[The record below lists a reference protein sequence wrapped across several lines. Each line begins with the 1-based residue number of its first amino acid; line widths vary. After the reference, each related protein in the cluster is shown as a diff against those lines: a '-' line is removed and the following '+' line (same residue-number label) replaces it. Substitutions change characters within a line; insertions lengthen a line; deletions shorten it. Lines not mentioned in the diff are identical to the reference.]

1 MAGNVA
7 TATADADAESASLL
21 PRASTVGATS
31 RRGGRTVAVVAAVTA
46 VAAVSLGGISGSP
59 HLAARLG
66 AVGARPR
73 GADALIGHRPG
84 EDLWDMIDRG
94 LTEQKVRGAAG
105 VTASER
111 AERASSLGSV
121 EGGPL
126 SKRER
131 PAFDAVTEAALARM
145 PRGQRQEARAELRRE
160 AREAEHAKHV
170 AERSAERRAKR
181 EELSRDDRRRARA
194 ESRAGL
200 GGAAGSPSPS
210 RSDPVASIDTDTPD
224 TRSETPEHR
233 AIPAADERDVMRPDA
248 SRANDA
254 LNDATTRER
263 KARDDDE
270 TASYEAYDDSAYE
283 PAGETETRVSHEN
296 AVSDAEDAVNGDTNA
311 NANNATAASADISA
325 LLEGSYDSEAPV
337 PDRDPNKMA
346 ARKEKRARERLEAEA
361 VEEASRLR
369 DELDEV
375 TEAVTSESA
384 RLDDRRDELRETI
397 HETENSREF
406 RQEAAEEAL
415 AAALD
420 GVVDDVV
427 ESSGFDQPG
436 NRSSAETMD
445 GTVAS
450 FPVDPVLL
458 KREERVVESPEALQR
473 ELESLSDE
481 LATLQ
486 TDVPD
491 GAVVAAQALAVN
503 ATASAL
509 NAEFASDNM
518 VDGMPPT
525 EEERLA
531 LAAAAEAV
539 RANATATEAAHAA
552 QRAAAV
558 VRAEERARAQRG
570 TEAVP
575 QDTFRDSLV
584 GSRQALRVS
593 LRMEEQAAEAN
604 AAALEARRVA
614 EDAAAEQEL
623 AVLQAQLERVR
634 VEEERAEKREARV
647 EARVEARR
655 ASEDAEAPGPVLGP
669 DGDEAS
675 LLVSDV
681 SNERD
686 EDEDEGAYLVSAAPE
701 VSPLFEENADAASP
715 TPPTP
720 PTPPNPSSPP
730 PVPSQ
735 PSPPVPSQPSPP
747 PRPPPFTRADFL
759 RAQRVQAAYASEI
772 TTDADYAYED
782 ARYEDA
788 VAEAEDMNEEIAAA
802 REMAYASD
810 PTFLTSKN
818 ADDDLQSAKSDD
830 DDDDAF
836 RVAWSG
842 AAAATARVGSAREPF
857 PEEGFRSP
865 ELSEKRFPE
874 SSRARARRQRRRQLR
889 RRDAAGASL
898 DASDGADDPSDASDV
913 ASARVDLNGWALDDS
928 SSARFDDSGDA
939 PGRLGSRSRANRAS
953 TATETSV
960 ETTQAVDAL
969 AERASAE
976 SSRTAKQSLEDIL
989 GAKLDAEASRPAD
1002 VARAGRVYGGAAAT
1016 GHSVSENVDVH
1027 SMHNAFGAIPGL
1039 LEHVRAAAGPPPKS
1053 LGAAR
1058 DLTARSLRMVT
1069 YANSKYWPVAKVFL
1083 RSLARAAPQS
1093 LEAMTVMLTDARD
1106 HAECLTFAAKLG
1118 HSCFLDEDM
1127 TRVLGEYAEAEGS
1140 QAAGEPSLGAENES
1154 EVAKA
1159 LRVAWCWR
1167 KVHAVYT
1174 LVRGGYPAVFLDAST
1189 VALADPRAHVASR
1202 LARAELVTL
1211 ADFGGAKEQQAINTG
1226 VLAAAPDSF
1235 PVMTDASDASA
1246 RGGGLPSL
1254 RERRTVRLM
1263 EEWMAY
1269 EPDATD
1275 TEQAYLTWELA
1286 PVARARGDV
1295 IVALPHDRFPSYVTF
1310 DEDKHVRG
1318 GGDALAPI
1326 GRDRSGIEPESND
1339 DSVGG
1344 VTVHAAYCGSV
1355 SGKLSFLRR
1364 VEALARD
1371 PSGPAKAP
1379 DADELAGCDAYDK
1392 NKFRACGNAP
1402 WDGDCD

>member
-1 MAGNVA
+1 M
-7 TATADADAESASLL
+7 TAAARAPGRAPASA
-21 PRASTVGATS
+21 
-31 RRGGRTVAVVAAVTA
+31 RGGIPFHIA
-46 VAAVSLGGISGSP
+46 
-59 HLAARLG
+59 
-66 AVGARPR
+66 
-73 GADALIGHRPG
+73 
-84 EDLWDMIDRG
+84 
-94 LTEQKVRGAAG
+94 
-105 VTASER
+105 
-111 AERASSLGSV
+111 
-121 EGGPL
+121 
-126 SKRER
+126 
-131 PAFDAVTEAALARM
+131 
-145 PRGQRQEARAELRRE
+145 
-160 AREAEHAKHV
+160 
-170 AERSAERRAKR
+170 
-181 EELSRDDRRRARA
+181 
-194 ESRAGL
+194 
-200 GGAAGSPSPS
+200 
-210 RSDPVASIDTDTPD
+210 SDPVASIDAD
-224 TRSETPEHR
+224 TRSETPEHASEHR
-233 AIPAADERDVMRPDA
+233 ANPAADERDVRRPDA

-254 LNDATTRER
+254 LNDATTREN
-263 KARDDDE
+263 KNIFARDDDE

-283 PAGETETRVSHEN
+283 PAGETETRVSDET
-296 AVSDAEDAVNGDTNA
+296 AVSDAEDAVNGHTNA
-311 NANNATAASADISA
+311 NANNATAMVADISA

-369 DELDEV
+369 DELNEV

-491 GAVVAAQALAVN
+491 EAVVAAQALVVN

-518 VDGMPPT
+518 VDGLPPT

-531 LAAAAEAV
+531 LAAASADSCPRQRNRHPGGA
-539 RANATATEAAHAA
+539 R
-552 QRAAAV
+552 RAARRRR
-558 VRAEERARAQRG
+558 RARRGARARATRRG
-570 TEAVP
+570 
-575 QDTFRDSLV
+575 V
-584 GSRQALRVS
+584 GSPRRVPREPRG
-593 LRMEEQAAEAN
+593 LPPGAPRLAAQGGAAAEAN

-634 VEEERAEKREARV
+634 GEEERAEKREARV

-655 ASEDAEAPGPVLGP
+655 AREDAERPVRYSVP
-669 DGDEAS
+669 TKTKARIS
-675 LLVSDV
+675 SPKRRKCPSVRR
-681 SNERD
+681 ERGH
-686 EDEDEGAYLVSAAPE
+686 ES
-701 VSPLFEENADAASP
+701 ADAADP
-715 TPPTP
+715 TDAADAADPFVAAAG
-720 PTPPNPSSPP
+720 S
-730 PVPSQ
+730 VPAVAAGS
-735 PSPPVPSQPSPP
+735 VPAVAAAA
-747 PRPPPFTRADFL
+747 PPPFTRADFL

-788 VAEAEDMNEEIAAA
+788 VTEAEDMGDALAAA
-802 REMAYASD
+802 REMAYASE
-810 PTFLTSKN
+810 TSKN
-818 ADDDLQSAKSDD
+818 ADDDESAKS

-842 AAAATARVGSAREPF
+842 AAAATARVGSARVK
-857 PEEGFRSP
+857 EEGLRPP
-865 ELSEKRFPE
+865 ELRPPVG
-874 SSRARARRQRRRQLR
+874 SRARARRQRRRQLR
-889 RRDAAGASL
+889 RRDAAGASVTES
-898 DASDGADDPSDASDV
+898 DGSETASDSVS
-913 ASARVDLNGWALDDS
+913 STRVDLNGWALDDS
-928 SSARFDDSGDA
+928 SEVETRFHDSSDA
-939 PGRLGSRSRANRAS
+939 PGRLGSRSRPLKTNRAS
-953 TATETSV
+953 T
-960 ETTQAVDAL
+960 ETTKNAVDAL
-969 AERASAE
+969 AERVSAE

-1002 VARAGRVYGGAAAT
+1002 VARAGRVSGAPPPPVTQSRKNAI
-1016 GHSVSENVDVH
+1016 SLENVDVH

-1069 YANSKYWPVAKVFL
+1069 YANSKYWPIAKVFL

-1106 HAECLTFAAKLG
+1106 HAECVTFAAKLG

-1127 TRVLGEYAEAEGS
+1127 TRVLGAYAEAEGS
-1140 QAAGEPSLGAENES
+1140 QAAGERGAEKES
-1154 EVAKA
+1154 EIAKA

-1226 VLAAAPDSF
+1226 VPAAAPDSF
-1235 PVMTDASDASA
+1235 PVMTDSARGARPAARAADRPSDGGVDGVRAGRHGHRAGVPDVGVGAGRARPGGRHRRASA
-1246 RGGGLPSL
+1246 RQIPEL
-1254 RERRTVRLM
+1254 R
-1263 EEWMAY
+1263 
-1269 EPDATD
+1269 
-1275 TEQAYLTWELA
+1275 
-1286 PVARARGDV
+1286 DV
-1295 IVALPHDRFPSYVTF
+1295 
-1310 DEDKHVRG
+1310 
-1318 GGDALAPI
+1318 
-1326 GRDRSGIEPESND
+1326 
-1339 DSVGG
+1339 
-1344 VTVHAAYCGSV
+1344 
-1355 SGKLSFLRR
+1355 
-1364 VEALARD
+1364 
-1371 PSGPAKAP
+1371 
-1379 DADELAGCDAYDK
+1379 
-1392 NKFRACGNAP
+1392 
-1402 WDGDCD
+1402 